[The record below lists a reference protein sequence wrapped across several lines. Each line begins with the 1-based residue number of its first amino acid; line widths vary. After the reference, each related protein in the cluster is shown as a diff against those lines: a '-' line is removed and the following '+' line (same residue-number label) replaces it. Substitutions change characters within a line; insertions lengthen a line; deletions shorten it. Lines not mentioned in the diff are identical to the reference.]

1 MKKTVSMLFCFVCS
15 IVLAENRPVETIP
28 TPLNPY
34 TICLGDKGRND
45 GHCAKRKDGLGSA
58 CVKANIL
65 QRKDCY
71 SQKPREED
79 V

>member
-1 MKKTVSMLFCFVCS
+1 MKM
-15 IVLAENRPVETIP
+15 
-28 TPLNPY
+28 
-34 TICLGDKGRND
+34 GDKGHND
-45 GHCAKRKDGLGSA
+45 GHCAKRKDGWGSA